1 MRILYTVLFYITVW
15 PHEFCVNCP
24 KYITSL
30 FIVASGSQL
39 LGTASVGIKLGCLNL
54 LGLKAWLLLGLLAGL
69 LLGLQAWL
77 LLGLQAWPPAAV
89 RNRNQQ
95 SHFNP
100 VSFNNDDLSE
110 EIQKGRM
117 NVVFL

>member
-1 MRILYTVLFYITVW
+1 MTFLQILPVFLLKAFGNCQYYLFSV
-15 PHEFCVNCP
+15 EFM
-24 KYITSL
+24 KRL
-30 FIVASGSQL
+30 FIVASGSQI

-69 LLGLQAWL
+69 LLGLQAW
-77 LLGLQAWPPAAV
+77 PPASV

-117 NVVFL
+117 NVVFSL

>member
-1 MRILYTVLFYITVW
+1 M
-15 PHEFCVNCP
+15 
-24 KYITSL
+24 
-30 FIVASGSQL
+30 
-39 LGTASVGIKLGCLNL
+39 GTASVGIKLCCLNL
-54 LGLKAWLLLGLLAGL
+54 LGPKAWLLLGLLAGL
-69 LLGLQAWL
+69 LLGLMAWL
-77 LLGLQAWPPAAV
+77 LLGLQAWPPASV

-110 EIQKGRM
+110 EIQKERL